1 MTRGTAPEARP
12 FAGSIR
18 GGGTAIRVLVL
29 NCGSSSLK
37 FRLLDVFEAEGQGEP
52 KPGRTLVSGAVKG
65 IGGTATLDLMTEGA
79 AGSPIRKPARDH
91 SQAIRWVFEHVEKG
105 GGGGGDAA
113 PLSQVHAVGHRV
125 VHGGERFSQS
135 IVIDEAVA
143 AEIEALSELA
153 PLHNPACLAGIHG
166 ARAVLGST
174 VPMVAV
180 FDTAFHHTLP
190 PCARVYALPHELAAR
205 HRIRRYGFHG
215 SAHASLVAGY
225 AAFTGSTLEKDRII
239 TLQLGNGCSVTAI
252 AGGKSIETSMGFTPL
267 EGLVMGTRSGDLDP
281 SIVSYLAHREHVDAS
296 EIERWLNER
305 SGLLGVSG
313 RSNDMRELLHAAT
326 HAQDE
331 RAALAIELFCYRAR
345 KYVGAYLAVL
355 AGADA
360 IVFGGGIGENSPEI
374 RARICAGMEWCGVF
388 LDADRN
394 RAAVGL
400 PPGSAARISQDGAEI
415 GVYVVADD
423 EETWIARETV
433 RCLRGRL
440 SKGVAHGQR

>member
-1 MTRGTAPEARP
+1 M
-12 FAGSIR
+12 
-18 GGGTAIRVLVL
+18 RVLVL

-37 FRLLDVFEAEGQGEP
+37 FRLLDVLEGEARGEP
-52 KPGRTLVSGAVKG
+52 KPGRTLMSGAVKG
-65 IGGTATLDLMTEGA
+65 IGGTATLELMTEGA
-79 AGSPIRKPARDH
+79 VGSPVRKLVLDH
-91 SQAIRWVFEHVEKG
+91 SQAIRWVFEHLEKRG
-105 GGGGGDAA
+105 GDGGDAA

-135 IVIDEAVA
+135 MVIDEAVV

-166 ARAVLGST
+166 TRAVLGSA

-190 PCARVYALPHELAAR
+190 LCARAYALPHELAAR
-205 HRIRRYGFHG
+205 HHIRRYGFHG
-215 SAHASLVAGY
+215 IAHASLVAGY
-225 AAFTGSTLEKDRII
+225 VAFTGGTRDKDRII
-239 TLQLGNGCSVTAI
+239 ALQLGNGCSVTAI
-252 AGGKSIETSMGFTPL
+252 AAGKSVETSMGFTPL

-326 HAQDE
+326 HGQDE

-355 AGADA
+355 GGADA

-374 RARICAGMEWCGVF
+374 RARICTGMEWCGVF
-388 LDADRN
+388 LDAARN
-394 RAAVGL
+394 MAAVGL
-400 PPGSAARISQDGAEI
+400 PPGSAARISQDGAEM

-423 EETWIARETV
+423 EETWIARETA
-433 RCLRGRL
+433 RCLRESL
-440 SKGVAHGQR
+440 SQKEDAHGHR